1 MEMEYR
7 RTWNR
12 SYMIL
17 KEEVSEEGYELNM
30 LKYNTINGLLP
41 IQVLTENG
49 AAYPSYEITG
59 RKSLDSYLENQD
71 AGVGIFQKILE
82 NLIHLC
88 RELEKYLLDEDC
100 LILNQEL
107 IFLDGENGKLYFCYH
122 PEKRQDMKIGFRELI
137 EELLTKLDHGK
148 REETEVVYALY
159 QRIQEE
165 NYSLLD
171 LQELFFQREDKA
183 VRREEWEESR
193 GMIGE
198 DETGYDLRLKLTH
211 DPEYQSLDDSGS
223 REICE
228 ADSKKKEKREH
239 RSRRCLENLKNKW
252 NPAGE
257 KGISLPHMDKLKLE
271 RLRPE
276 RLKSEKQRP
285 EKSKARGWKDTG
297 SQRMSYQEEKILLEE
312 EREESRSPEVYARL
326 IYLGKGEERDFILD
340 QPIFIIGRDE
350 VSANGVLRS
359 TAVGSVQA
367 KVMRREDGYYIED
380 MNSAN
385 GTLVNG
391 ELLIYKSA
399 RKLVEGDRI
408 TFADISYRF
417 LTFCHN
423 SII

>member
-17 KEEVSEEGYELNM
+17 KEEVSGEGYELNM

-41 IQVLTENG
+41 LQILTENG
-49 AAYPSYEITG
+49 ETYPSYEITG
-59 RKSLDSYLENQD
+59 KKSLDSYLENQEAD
-71 AGVGIFQKILE
+71 LGIFQKILE

-88 RELEKYLLDEDC
+88 RELEKYLLDENC
-100 LILNQEL
+100 LILDQEV
-107 IFLDGENGKLYFCYH
+107 IFLDGESGKLYFCYH
-122 PEKRQDMKIGFRELI
+122 PGKKRDMKISFGKLM

-148 REETEVVYALY
+148 REETEVIYTLY
-159 QRIQEE
+159 QRTQEE

-171 LQELFFQREDKA
+171 LQELFFPRED
-183 VRREEWEESR
+183 RSEQRYDWEEPQE
-193 GMIGE
+193 MMGE
-198 DETGYDLRLKLTH
+198 DEAGSIEIYDPIPQKE
-211 DPEYQSLDDSGS
+211 DKKGS
-223 REICE
+223 R
-228 ADSKKKEKREH
+228 
-239 RSRRCLENLKNKW
+239 SRNYLENLKNKW
-252 NPAGE
+252 NPSGA
-257 KGISLPHMDKLKLE
+257 KRISLPQMDRLKSE
-271 RLRPE
+271 RTKSE
-276 RLKSEKQRP
+276 RLKSER
-285 EKSKARGWKDTG
+285 SKGRGWKDAGKITP
-297 SQRMSYQEEKILLEE
+297 YQEEDIVTEE
-312 EREESRSPEVYARL
+312 QKEENTFGTVYARL

-340 QPIFIIGRDE
+340 QPVFIIGRDE
-350 VSANGVLRS
+350 ETANGVLRS